1 MRKSDLFQKGD
12 LLMIRASSSV
22 YTINPDAP
30 LIIESIREIEKP
42 QHAIFLG
49 KYAKNAFGTKATEQY
64 ARNLVSVLIDGKEYA
79 VDSRHCMFYDKENRS
94 RYEKVS

>member
-22 YTINPDAP
+22 YTINPSSP
-30 LIIESIREIEKP
+30 LVIERIREFEKP

-49 KYAKNAFGTKATEQY
+49 KKEVKSDAAQNF
-64 ARNLVSVLIDGKEYA
+64 RNLVSVLIDGKEYA
-79 VDSRHCMFYDKENRS
+79 VDSRHCMFYDKDDRS